1 MMRRFLIRGATVL
14 TMDAVLGDLFPGD
27 VLVED
32 GIIRAVEPR
41 IDADDCEVIDAKTM
55 ILSPGFVDTHR
66 HVWQAQL
73 RGVAADWTLYD
84 YTLNMRMGFGS
95 LYTRD
100 DAYLGNHAGAL
111 EALDAGITTVVD
123 HSHIMNSP
131 EHADEALRGL
141 MESGIRAVFCY
152 GLYPNPCH
160 DPFRLDFDPA
170 WRFDDVRR
178 IRRDALASDDARI
191 RFGLAPSEV
200 TATPLEQI
208 ERELVVA
215 RELDA
220 LRVSCHVSMGRWDL
234 GARIVA
240 RLAAVGALGP
250 DLLFVHGSTLT
261 QDELGAIAGAGASIS
276 CTPETELQMAMGRP
290 VFARARAA
298 GARTSLGIDIVSN
311 FSGDMFAQMRLL
323 LQSERGFDNEARDDP
338 PYALGLRARQVLELA
353 TLEGARAAGL
363 ERTTGSITVGKHA
376 DLVLTRTDSTH
387 MAAVCDP
394 VAALVLYAGPGDVD
408 TVWVGGDVVKRS
420 GTLVGHHAPLDW
432 PRVRDRLRV
441 SSARIRERAV
451 QLPRDEIAPLLAAA
465 MFPPDK

>member
-1 MMRRFLIRGATVL
+1 MMPATLIRGATIL
-14 TMDAVLGDLFPGD
+14 TMDPALGDLAQGD
-27 VLVED
+27 VLVE
-32 GIIRAVEPR
+32 GEVIRAVGPS
-41 IDADDCEVIDAKTM
+41 IDASDCEVIDAAGM

-66 HVWQAQL
+66 HVWQTQL

-95 LYTRD
+95 LYGPD

-141 MESGIRAVFCY
+141 VESGIRAVFCY
-152 GLYPNPCH
+152 GLYPNPSH
-160 DPFRLDFDPA
+160 DPFRLDFDPG
-170 WRFDDVRR
+170 WRFDDARR
-178 IRRDALASDDARI
+178 IRRDKLASDAARV

-208 ERELVVA
+208 ERELAAA
-215 RELDA
+215 RELAA

-240 RLAAVGALGP
+240 RLADAGALGP

-261 QDELGAIAGAGASIS
+261 GDELAAIAASGASIS

-298 GARTSLGIDIVSN
+298 GARPSLGVDIVSN

-323 LQSERGFDNEARDDP
+323 LQSERGFDNEARGGP
-338 PYALGLRARQVLELA
+338 PRALELRTRDVLALA
-353 TLEGARAAGL
+353 TIEGARAAGL
-363 ERTTGSITVGKHA
+363 DRTTGSITAGKQA

-394 VAALVLYAGPGDVD
+394 VAALVLYADAGDVD
-408 TVWVGGDVVKRS
+408 SVWVGGDLLKRS
-420 GTLVGHHAPLDW
+420 GTLVGHHGRLDW
-432 PRVRDRLRV
+432 PRVRDCLRA
-441 SSARIRERAV
+441 SSDRIRKRAAEI
-451 QLPRDEIAPLLAAA
+451 PSDEIAPLLAAA
-465 MFPPDK
+465 MFPPEK